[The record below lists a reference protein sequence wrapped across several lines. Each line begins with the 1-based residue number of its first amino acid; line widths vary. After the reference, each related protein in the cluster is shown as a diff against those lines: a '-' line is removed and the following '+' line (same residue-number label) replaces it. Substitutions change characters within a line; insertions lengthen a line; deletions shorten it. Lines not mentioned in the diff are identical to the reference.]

1 LTPVIFYFLLFT
13 FYFLLFTSHSHQN
26 MSVLVY
32 TENINGS
39 FKKSVYEVV
48 SYAKAVADKLNTSV
62 TAVSIGNVDQSAL
75 TSLGNYGAS
84 RVLNVTSDQLKQFV
98 NQAYASVIA
107 AAANQTEAAVIVISN
122 SFSGKGLAPRVA
134 AKLEAGLADGVV
146 ELPQI
151 NGNTFTLKKTA
162 FSGKAFAIAE
172 LTSAKKVIA
181 LNPNSFELRE
191 TGGNPTVET
200 FQPDIPGSDLATVI
214 QDIVRSTDKVTLP
227 DAEIVVSAGRGLKG
241 PENWGM
247 IEELADALGAATAC
261 SKPVS
266 DAGWRPHSEHVGQ
279 TGIAVSPNLY
289 IAIGISGAIQHLA
302 GVSASKTIVVINKD
316 PEAPFFKVADYGIVG
331 DAFDV
336 VPRLTAAIK
345 AHKEN

>member
-1 LTPVIFYFLLFT
+1 
-13 FYFLLFTSHSHQN
+13 

-32 TENINGS
+32 AENTGGS

-48 SYAKAVADKLNTSV
+48 SYAKAIADNLNTTV
-62 TAVSIGNVDQSAL
+62 TAISIGNVEQPAL
-75 TSLGNYGAS
+75 ASLGNYGVS
-84 RVLNVTSDQLKQFV
+84 RVLNVSGDQLKQFV

-107 AAANQTEAAVIVISN
+107 AAANHLGADIVIISN

-146 ELPQI
+146 ELPNI
-151 NGNTFTLKKTA
+151 DNGKMTWKKAA
-162 FSGKAFAIAE
+162 FSGKAFAITE
-172 LTSAKKVIA
+172 LLSAKKVIA
-181 LNPNSFELRE
+181 LTPNSFELRE
-191 TGGNPTVET
+191 TGGHAEIES
-200 FQPDIPGSDLATVI
+200 FQPDIPGGDFASVVR
-214 QDIVRSTDKVTLP
+214 DIVRATDKVTLP

-241 PENWGM
+241 PENWGI

-266 DAGWRPHSEHVGQ
+266 DAGWRPHAEHVGQ

-336 VPRLTAAIK
+336 VPKLTAAIK
-345 AHKEN
+345 AYKGLE